1 MGGAA
6 RQSPHFMAQYKD
18 GLVKFWDECISS
30 ERSVLYMLAPG
41 SDPRAVDCA
50 GMLSD
55 AARGSDIRYRAIRYD
70 GRGRGEAGD
79 AYARS
84 LKEHSEGKTARMIPG
99 PRREGVRVRMGQG
112 GDQATAVDALQ
123 SCARN

>member
-1 MGGAA
+1 
-6 RQSPHFMAQYKD
+6 MALDRK
-18 GLVKFWDECISS
+18 G
-30 ERSVLYMLAPG
+30 VLYMLAPG

-55 AARGSDIRYRAIRYD
+55 AARGSDVRYRAIRYD

-84 LKEHSEGKTARMIPG
+84 LKEHGEGKTARMIPR
-99 PRREGVRVRMGQG
+99 PRREGARVRMGQG